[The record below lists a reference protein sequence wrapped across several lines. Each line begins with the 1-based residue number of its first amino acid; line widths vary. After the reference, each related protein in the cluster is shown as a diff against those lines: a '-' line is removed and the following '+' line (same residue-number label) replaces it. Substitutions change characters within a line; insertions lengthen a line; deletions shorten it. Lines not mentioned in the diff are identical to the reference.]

1 MNRSPR
7 QRVVSAPTSPA
18 PRQVFAPAPT
28 AVPSGEVIP
37 IELREPVDSYLE
49 HLRFERHLSEH
60 SVRCYA
66 ADLAH
71 WGEWLSRQQSDVI
84 RADRD
89 QVHAYI
95 ADLHD
100 QLAPSSVARRLS
112 ALRSLYRYLIVR
124 GRLQA
129 SPVEGLRGPKQA
141 KTLPKMLSVDEVI
154 ALLSMPLE
162 GEGGDPELQ
171 LRDVALIEL
180 MYGAGLRVS
189 ELTGLDLQS
198 VDLLERLVRVRGK
211 GKKTRIVPFG
221 AKAREALIAW
231 LPARAELLSRCKETG
246 KGMTDAQKALFLNW
260 RGTRLSSRSVGRMLE
275 KRCAQS
281 GMHKIINPHALRH
294 SFATHILDAG
304 GDIREVQELLGH
316 ARLSTTQ
323 RYTHASMGYLM
334 KVYDMAHPRAHLPKG
349 AEQAR
354 QQLERGLEPV
364 SAP

>member
-1 MNRSPR
+1 MAPSAERSGDPD
-7 QRVVSAPTSPA
+7 AA
-18 PRQVFAPAPT
+18 A
-28 AVPSGEVIP
+28 
-37 IELREPVDSYLE
+37 LREPVDSYLE
-49 HLRFERHLSEH
+49 HLRFERHLSDH

-66 ADLAH
+66 ADLAN
-71 WGEWLSRQQSDVI
+71 WGEWLSRQQSDVLS
-84 RADRD
+84 ADRD

-124 GRLQA
+124 GRLKA

-154 ALLSMPLE
+154 ALLTLPLE
-162 GEGGDPELQ
+162 GDDGDPALQ

-189 ELTGLDLQS
+189 ELTGLDLLS

-221 AKAREALIAW
+221 GKAREALLAW
-231 LPARAELLSRCKETG
+231 LPARAELLSRCKEAG
-246 KGMTDAQKALFLNW
+246 KALTDAHKALFLNW

-281 GMHKIINPHALRH
+281 GMHKVINPHALRH

-304 GDIREVQELLGH
+304 GDVREVQELLGH

-334 KVYDMAHPRAHLPKG
+334 KVYDMAHPRAHLPLAGPRSKPG
-349 AEQAR
+349 QAPSP
-354 QQLERGLEPV
+354 EPV
-364 SAP
+364 AAP